1 MEEVRLYSIAVC
13 PFAQRTR
20 ILLKLKGVPF
30 QLTEIDIT
38 KPRPDWFLKL
48 NPLGQVPVIEH
59 RDIVLNESSVINEY
73 LEEIFPQPAV
83 FPSSPYRKARCRILI
98 DYCNHE
104 FVPAM
109 YRLLMNQERS
119 KDCGLTDK
127 ALGTWRWTNDFLL
140 RHNSDGVY
148 LFDEDGF
155 GIAELSFAPFFMRYC
170 LNEYYRYFQLP
181 DGEAYA
187 RVRKWRDA
195 LLRHPLVIETGMPDE
210 AFIKFYYDYSLG
222 YGNGSVPEGHEQSS
236 FNMAVSL
243 SARPMP
249 PRPIR
254 TASRVGVRDLNC
266 SVS

>member
-1 MEEVRLYSIAVC
+1 MMEEIKLYSIAVC

-20 ILLKLKGVPF
+20 ILLKRKGVPF

-38 KPRPDWFLKL
+38 KPRPDWFLEL

-59 RDIVLNESSVINEY
+59 RGAVLNESSVINEY
-73 LEEIFPQPAV
+73 LEEVFPEPAV
-83 FPSSPYRKARCRILI
+83 FPPSPYRKAQCRILI

-104 FVPAM
+104 FVPVM
-109 YRLLMNQERS
+109 YRLLMNQDRS
-119 KDCGLTDK
+119 KDRELTEK
-127 ALGTWRWTNDFLL
+127 ALATWRWTNDFMLL
-140 RHNSDGVY
+140 HNPGGVC

-181 DGEAYA
+181 DDAAYA

-195 LLRHPLVIETGMPDE
+195 LLQNTLVIETGMPDE

-222 YGNGSVPEGHEQSS
+222 YGNGVVPAGHARSSFDMSVPL
-236 FNMAVSL
+236 NT
-243 SARPMP
+243 RPMP
-249 PRPIR
+249 PRPVR
-254 TASRVGVRDLNC
+254 TAPRV
-266 SVS
+266 

>member
-59 RDIVLNESSVINEY
+59 RGIVLYESSVINEY
-73 LEEIFPQPAV
+73 LEEAFPEPAV
-83 FPSSPYRKARCRILI
+83 FPSAAYRKAQCRILI

-109 YRLLMNQERS
+109 YRLLMNQDRS
-119 KDCGLTDK
+119 KNRELTDK
-127 ALGTWRWTNDFLL
+127 VLSTWRWTNDFLL
-140 RHNSDGVY
+140 RHNPDGVY

-155 GIAELSFAPFFMRYC
+155 GMAELSFAPFFMRYC
-170 LNEYYRYFQLP
+170 LNEYYRHFQLP
-181 DGEAYA
+181 DDGAYA

-195 LLRHPLVIETGMPDE
+195 LVQNPLVIGTGMPDE
-210 AFIKFYYDYSLG
+210 AFIKFYFDYSLG
-222 YGNGSVPEGHEQSS
+222 YGNGAVPKDRERSS
-236 FNMAVSL
+236 FDMAVPL
-243 SARPMP
+243 DARPMP
-249 PRPIR
+249 PRPEESLYR
-254 TASRVGVRDLNC
+254 
-266 SVS
+266 